1 MTNKMMT
8 LLAASLRSR
17 LADSLPSSWWRPP
30 ETIMDPSRWPAC
42 IVAFHR
48 VWDQSRDELSISSR
62 LFRQLC
68 LHWKQNYR
76 VVPLEQI
83 LLRLQHPVQ
92 PPAGSRP
99 MLTITFDDGYADN
112 AEIAAPIL
120 KEVQLP
126 ATFFI
131 TTEHIGTRR
140 RFPWDAEIEPPPR
153 MMTWRQVREL
163 AQAGFSI
170 GSHTCNHVRLSQCD
184 AKVRRRELVHS
195 RQTLEQQLGQPV
207 LDFAYPFGGKTD
219 CRAEDRAAVLEAGY
233 RCCLSCHGGLV
244 EWQHSPYRL
253 QRICVSPRYHR
264 NSSAWERQYRHALQL
279 LSIASANASRPPSL
293 P

>member
-1 MTNKMMT
+1 MMT
-8 LLAASLRSR
+8 SLATSLRTR
-17 LADSLPSSWWRPP
+17 LADSLPSSWWRLPDHS
-30 ETIMDPSRWPAC
+30 MQSHQWPAC

-76 VVPLEQI
+76 VAPLEEI
-83 LLRLQHPVQ
+83 LLRLQNPAL
-92 PPAGSRP
+92 PPAGRQP
-99 MLTITFDDGYADN
+99 VLAITFDDGYADN
-112 AEIAAPIL
+112 SEIAAPIL
-120 KEVQLP
+120 KELQLP

-140 RFPWDAEIEPPPR
+140 RFPWDTGIEPPPR

-163 AQAGFSI
+163 AQSGFSI

-184 AKVRRRELVHS
+184 AKLRRRELTQS
-195 RQTLEQQLGQPV
+195 RQALEQQLGQPV

-219 CRAEDRAAVLEAGY
+219 CRNEDREAVREAGY

-244 EWQHSPYRL
+244 PWTQSPYRL
-253 QRICVSPRYHR
+253 QRVCVSPNYHR
-264 NSSAWERQYRHALQL
+264 NASAWERQYRRTLQSL
-279 LSIASANASRPPSL
+279 VPDPSNMTQNL
-293 P
+293 PQP